1 MSSESDFICPWKT
14 HLIFSVVIF
23 SSLISIGQFIPE
35 NEKLE
40 RKSRFLKLLYDG
52 IAFVSI
58 TER

>member
-1 MSSESDFICPWKT
+1 MENTPN
-14 HLIFSVVIF
+14 LFSVVIF
-23 SSLISIGQFIPE
+23 SSLIRIGQFIPE